1 MSLTLSKLRPERLF
15 LLLSLLFGGCLTFLV
30 PPFQAP
36 DEFNH
41 YYRARQILDGVF
53 FSEKT
58 PQGLGGRISVSAREI
73 LSVFEDIPFRPEA
86 RTSPAEILA
95 ALRHP
100 SADEPKRF
108 IGFSNTALYSPV
120 NYLPQLA
127 GIALA
132 RPFTANPLAHMYSGR
147 ICNLLLWT
155 LLVFLSIKTAP
166 IFKWL
171 ILCLALLPMSLFL
184 SSTLSADPMT
194 NGLSFFIIASILKL
208 AFLLGPAVRPKD
220 MRGIFAATSILSLA
234 KPFYLLVV
242 CFYFFIPAERFAS
255 PRSRYF
261 LFLAAFSPPLALQF
275 LWLWLTGQAYVAHRT
290 DTPVSPQ
297 AQLAYLLHHPFSFL
311 EAALRTLYHS
321 APDIIAMFLGTLG
334 WLDTF
339 LPPPLLWLTGGT
351 LALTALLDHQRNLAV
366 TWRQKAIAIL
376 VFFGITLLVY
386 LAQYLHWNPVGA
398 TFIEGMQGRYL
409 IAFSPLLFL
418 TLYNRKLPEAEDFRS
433 SFRIFLSVSLPTI
446 LSWTLL
452 EVYERYYG

>member
-1 MSLTLSKLRPERLF
+1 MPLTLSRLRPERLF

-41 YYRARQILDGVF
+41 YYRTRQILDGVF
-53 FSEKT
+53 FSERT
-58 PQGLGGRISVSAREI
+58 PQGLGGRISVSAQEI
-73 LSVFEDIPFRPEA
+73 LSAFEDIPFHPEA
-86 RTSPAEILA
+86 RTSRAEILA
-95 ALRHP
+95 ALRQP

-127 GIALA
+127 GVAVA
-132 RPFTANPLAHMYSGR
+132 RRFTANPLAHMYSGR

-155 LLVFLSIKTAP
+155 LLVFLSIKITP

-184 SSTLSADPMT
+184 SSTLSGDPMT

-208 AFLLGPAVRPKD
+208 AFLSGPTIRPGD
-220 MRGIFAATSILSLA
+220 MRGIFAATSVLSLA
-234 KPFYLLVV
+234 KPFYFPVV
-242 CFYFFIPAERFAS
+242 CFYFFIPTERFNS

-261 LFLAAFSPPLALQF
+261 LFLPAFLPALALQL
-275 LWLWLTGQAYVAHRT
+275 LWLWITGQSYVAHRV
-290 DTPVSPQ
+290 DIPVSPQ
-297 AQLAYLLHHPFSFL
+297 AQLAYLLHHPLFFL
-311 EAALRTLYHS
+311 ETALRTLYHS
-321 APDIIAMFLGTLG
+321 APDILVMFLGTLG

-339 LPPPLLWLTGGT
+339 LPTTLLWLTGGT
-351 LALTALLDHQRNLAV
+351 LALTALLDHQRSLVV
-366 TWRQKAIAIL
+366 TWRQKTVGIL
-376 VFFGITLLVY
+376 IFFGITLLVY
-386 LAQYLHWNPVGA
+386 LSQYLHWNPVGA
-398 TFIEGMQGRYL
+398 AFIEGMQGRYL

-418 TLYNRKLPEAEDFRS
+418 ALYNRRLPEVERFPSAFRG
-433 SFRIFLSVSLPTI
+433 FLSVSLPAI
-446 LSWTLL
+446 LSWTLQ